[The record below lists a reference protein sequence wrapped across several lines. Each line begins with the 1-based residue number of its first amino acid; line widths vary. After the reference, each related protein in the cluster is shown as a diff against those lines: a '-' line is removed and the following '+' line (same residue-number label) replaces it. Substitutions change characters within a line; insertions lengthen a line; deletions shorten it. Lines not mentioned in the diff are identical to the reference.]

1 MKREETDPPRFNPP
15 HLIQEVIEVE
25 DDQEEDECTKLTL
38 TQFGPSPQMM
48 LDANDT
54 EVRSVSSCVVDT
66 IEETSI
72 MDAIKVEE
80 PVPRF
85 VVTTMIPT
93 TIEISDDEEEDSAQ
107 VVPDGV
113 VVLLDDAPPGSAQRL
128 GSDAIEGLGN
138 GKRPGSLGVCWVFCN
153 VYLLLIPS
161 H

>member
-25 DDQEEDECTKLTL
+25 DDQEEDECPKLTL
-38 TQFGPSPQMM
+38 TQFGPSPQMT

-93 TIEISDDEEEDSAQ
+93 TIEISDDEEQDSAQ

-113 VVLLDDAPPGSAQRL
+113 VVVLDDAPPGSAQRL
-128 GSDAIEGLGN
+128 ESHAIEGLGN
-138 GKRPGSLGVCWVFCN
+138 GK
-153 VYLLLIPS
+153 
-161 H
+161 